1 MSLAGVQV
9 KSASLYPL
17 GELLRVLRGHVSVDF
32 SVVERHVS
40 HDFVET
46 ERSRSSQAQD
56 VVDPAYR
63 ALTHGLLEHP
73 DSDRPNLGS
82 LEYPPIDL
90 RNLGHESRVPLV
102 GVLA

>member
-9 KSASLYPL
+9 KSASRYPL
-17 GELLRVLRGHVSVDF
+17 GELLRVLRGHVSVVF
-32 SVVERHVS
+32 SVVERHVR

-46 ERSRSSQAQD
+46 EQPRSPQAQY

-63 ALTHGLLEHP
+63 ALTHGLLQHL

-82 LEYPPIDL
+82 LEYPPIYL
-90 RNLGHESRVPLV
+90 RDLGHESPVPLV